1 METSK
6 KKMHLLIS
14 AYVIQVMEN
23 TCRGCEIQG
32 IYIYIEHFYKI
43 LNQVDLIKSSNFG
56 FTGKLK
62 LF

>member
-14 AYVIQVMEN
+14 AYVIQGMEN

-32 IYIYIEHFYKI
+32 ILSI
-43 LNQVDLIKSSNFG
+43 LQNPEPSRSN
-56 FTGKLK
+56 
-62 LF
+62 